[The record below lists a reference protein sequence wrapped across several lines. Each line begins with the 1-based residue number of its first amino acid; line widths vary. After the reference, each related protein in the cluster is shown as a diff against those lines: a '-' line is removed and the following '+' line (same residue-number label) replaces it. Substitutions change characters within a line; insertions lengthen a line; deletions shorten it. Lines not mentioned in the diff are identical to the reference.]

1 MSLSPLPFNGTQHA
15 PLCHLLPPS
24 QVRALLPPPLAERP
38 PQLDLLP
45 PSQLPGPN
53 PLLTLRPCSNLTRQL
68 FPGAK
73 VVASTMDAFVEAAET
88 HAHKLPLVTGEIA
101 E

>member
-1 MSLSPLPFNGTQHA
+1 M
-15 PLCHLLPPS
+15 
-24 QVRALLPPPLAERP
+24 
-38 PQLDLLP
+38 
-45 PSQLPGPN
+45 
-53 PLLTLRPCSNLTRQL
+53 LTLCPCSNLTRQL
-68 FPGAK
+68 FPRAK